1 MWLLRVDI
9 LYKAYTF
16 TKVSTTYMNT
26 NTNENKSAE
35 QLKAEAFWKSFGCTE
50 REFAKGMAEARKQIA
65 EYVKTNYPNAK

>member
-1 MWLLRVDI
+1 
-9 LYKAYTF
+9 
-16 TKVSTTYMNT
+16 MNT